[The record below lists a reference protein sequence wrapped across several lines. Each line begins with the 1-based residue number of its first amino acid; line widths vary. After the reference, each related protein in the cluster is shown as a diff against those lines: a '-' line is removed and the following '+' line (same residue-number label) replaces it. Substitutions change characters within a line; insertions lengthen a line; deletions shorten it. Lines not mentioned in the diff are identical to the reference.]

1 MRDRRLR
8 VCSMQHALWIRYVY
22 IHEKCLWSLDV
33 FDLATNEKVQMA
45 CMKQFYYFE
54 ATNNDQCQRTT
65 CNTAKLNM
73 FAEFAYSLRTFFAS
87 DSFSFLFVC
96 ARVDCFFFCIPLI
109 LYGMLLFIDSNF
121 SFIHPWSLHRSLFY
135 LHFFIAFI
143 LWPATNELSFIRT
156 ANFFFFDA
164 RSNAVHR
171 LFALQFILL
180 YFFLSLI

>member
-1 MRDRRLR
+1 
-8 VCSMQHALWIRYVY
+8 
-22 IHEKCLWSLDV
+22 
-33 FDLATNEKVQMA
+33 MA

-96 ARVDCFFFCIPLI
+96 ARVDCFFSVF
-109 LYGMLLFIDSNF
+109 LLFFMECYFLLTRIF
-121 SFIHPWSLHRSLFY
+121 
-135 LHFFIAFI
+135 
-143 LWPATNELSFIRT
+143 LSFIRDLCIAVFSIFIFLLHLYFDRQRT
-156 ANFFFFDA
+156 NYRLSVRRIFFFFDA